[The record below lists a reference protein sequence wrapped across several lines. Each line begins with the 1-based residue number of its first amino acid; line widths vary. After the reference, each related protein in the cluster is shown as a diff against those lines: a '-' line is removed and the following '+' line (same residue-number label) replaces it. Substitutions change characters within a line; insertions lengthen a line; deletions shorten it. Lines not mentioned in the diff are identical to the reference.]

1 MSKEV
6 EKAGEVDNRTRRY
19 IERLVTRKS
28 AREISTELNVPVDVV
43 LRVKQEMADSFDTI
57 TVRERVIHSINT
69 LSDIT
74 AKAIDEFERT
84 NDLRSKAPLL
94 SSATNALKA
103 QMQVLEKW
111 VKTTDPKVEALNRKR
126 QEELTTLLT
135 DAFTMFAQRVSK
147 LHDIPEQELW
157 DQFEDDMREAARLMD
172 ERNIDD

>member
-1 MSKEV
+1 MSKEIA
-6 EKAGEVDNRTRRY
+6 KNEVDDRTRRY

-74 AKAIDEFERT
+74 TKAIDEFERT
-84 NDLRSKAPLL
+84 NDLKSKAPLL

-111 VKTTDPKVEALNRKR
+111 VKSTDPKVEALNRKR